1 MKEDI
6 MSVEMEEAPPA
17 TDPEGEIIYDPN
29 AARPDYKLFT
39 LRENSCLDYYSM
51 IDLGKQ
57 KEDDPD

>member
-1 MKEDI
+1 
-6 MSVEMEEAPPA
+6 MEEAPPA